1 MTQKTVVASEPPSNP
16 VSKEA
21 ILKNAFAAAV
31 AVADPQVIVPQ
42 YLARIFPAGQEPQG
56 RCLVVG
62 AGKASAS
69 MASAL
74 EAYAKLHW
82 PKVTLEGIVLT
93 RYGHNSPTAHIKI
106 VEAGHPVPDQAGMD
120 GAKEVLALTQQLQ
133 KGDVL
138 IALVSGGGSSLLTLP
153 QAGISI
159 DDMRKT
165 TQALLRSG
173 APIEE
178 MNVVR
183 KHLSAILGGNLARV
197 AIARGARVEALL
209 ISDVTGD
216 SPADIASGPCAADY
230 STYLDALN
238 ILEKYNL
245 DASSIPVSVLNH
257 LQQGLAGEKPETLK
271 DVDLIDAQ
279 VANHVIATAYKSL
292 EAAADYV
299 RTHGYEPIILG
310 DTITGEAQEV
320 GIEQVA
326 LVRDHVARGFDKPL
340 ALISGGECTVT
351 IPADVKGRG
360 GRCSEYLLS
369 LFAASKDLPQL
380 AALAADTDGIDGS
393 EKNAGAW
400 FDATVRESGQAEG
413 LVPEKFLLAHDC
425 YGFFAELDAL
435 VETGPTL
442 TNVNDFRIIL
452 LEK

>member
-1 MTQKTVVASEPPSNP
+1 MTQNAASPLISL
-16 VSKEA
+16 SKES

-42 YLARIFPAGQEPQG
+42 YLAKIFPAGQEPKG

-74 EAYAKLHW
+74 ETYAKANW
-82 PKVTLEGIVLT
+82 PQTKLEGVVLT
-93 RYGHNSPTAHIKI
+93 RYGHNSPTSHIKI
-106 VEAGHPVPDQAGMD
+106 IEAGHPVPDQAGMD
-120 GAKEVLALTQQLQ
+120 GAKEVFALTNQLEQ
-133 KGDVL
+133 GDVL

-153 QAGISI
+153 QEGISI

-165 TQALLRSG
+165 TEALLHSG

-183 KHLSAILGGNLARV
+183 KHLSAILGGNLARI

-238 ILEKYNL
+238 ILQKYNL
-245 DASSIPVSVLNH
+245 DASSIPESVLNH
-257 LQQGLAGEKPETLK
+257 LKHGLAGELPETLK
-271 DVDLIDAQ
+271 DADLVDAQ

-292 EAAADYV
+292 EAAAEYV
-299 RTHGYEPIILG
+299 RTQGYEPIILG
-310 DTITGEAQEV
+310 DTITGEAQDV
-320 GIEQVA
+320 GIKQAA
-326 LVRDHVARGFDKPL
+326 LARTYVTKGIEKPL

-351 IPADVKGRG
+351 IPAGVKGRG

-400 FDATVRESGQAEG
+400 FDGAVRKSGQAEG
-413 LVPEKFLLAHDC
+413 LAPETFLSAHDC
-425 YGFFAELDAL
+425 YGFFAQLGAL

>member
-1 MTQKTVVASEPPSNP
+1 MTRKNNPSIT
-16 VSKEA
+16 SEA

-31 AVADPQVIVPQ
+31 AVADPQIIIPE
-42 YLARIFPAGQEPQG
+42 YLAKIFPAGQEPQG
-56 RCLVVG
+56 KCLVVG

-74 EAYAKLHW
+74 ESYAQVHW
-82 PKVTLEGIVLT
+82 PQAKIGGVVLT
-93 RYGHNSPTAHIKI
+93 RYGHNSLTSQIKI

-120 GAKEVLALTQQLQ
+120 GAKEIFALAKQLQ
-133 KGDVL
+133 AGDVL

-153 QAGISI
+153 VEGISI
-159 DDMRKT
+159 EDMRKT
-165 TQALLRSG
+165 TEALLSSG

-183 KHLSAILGGNLARV
+183 KHLSAILGGNLARI
-197 AIARGARVEALL
+197 AIARRARVEALL

-216 SPADIASGPCAADY
+216 SPADIASGPCASDY

-238 ILEKYNL
+238 ILNKYHL
-245 DASSIPVSVLNH
+245 SEDVIPTSILNH
-257 LQQGLAGEKPETLK
+257 LKQGVAGEKPETLK
-271 DVDLIDAQ
+271 DIDLVGAQ

-292 EAAADYV
+292 EAAAHYV
-299 RTHGYEPIILG
+299 RTQGYEPIILG
-310 DTITGEAQEV
+310 DTITGEAQQV
-320 GIEQVA
+320 GISQA
-326 LVRDHVARGFDKPL
+326 QLARDQLVKSDKSL

-351 IPADVKGRG
+351 IPTGVKGRG

-369 LFAASKDLPQL
+369 LLAASTDLPSI

-400 FDATVRESGQAEG
+400 FDGEIRTAGQSLG
-413 LVPEKFLLAHDC
+413 LKPETFLSAHDC
-425 YGFFAELDAL
+425 YGFFAELGAL

>member
-1 MTQKTVVASEPPSNP
+1 MTQQYSTEV
-16 VSKEA
+16 

-42 YLARIFPAGQEPQG
+42 YLAKIFSAGQEPKG

-74 EAYAKLHW
+74 EAYAKTHW
-82 PKVTLEGIVLT
+82 PQVSLEGVVLT
-93 RYGHNSPTAHIKI
+93 RYGHASPTSHIQI
-106 VEAGHPVPDQAGMD
+106 IEAGHPVPDQAGMD
-120 GAKEVLALTQQLQ
+120 GAQAIYELSNKLEP
-133 KGDVL
+133 GDVL

-153 QAGISI
+153 QEGISI
-159 DDMRKT
+159 DDMRQT
-165 TQALLRSG
+165 TEALLRSG

-230 STYLDALN
+230 STYHDALA
-238 ILEKYNL
+238 IFEKYHL
-245 DASSIPVSVLNH
+245 GKDDIPASVLKH
-257 LQQGLAGEKPETLK
+257 LKQGLIGEKPETLK
-271 DVDLIDAQ
+271 DADLVNAQ

-299 RTHGYEPIILG
+299 RVQGYEPIVLG
-310 DTITGEAQEV
+310 DTITGEAQAV
-320 GIEQVA
+320 GISQA
-326 LVRDHVARGFDKPL
+326 QLAKQHLSKLTDKPI
-340 ALISGGECTVT
+340 AIISGGECTVT
-351 IPADVKGRG
+351 IPAGVKGRG

-369 LFAASKDLPQL
+369 LFAASTDLPNL

-400 FDATVRESGQAEG
+400 FTSDIRAESMAKGMA
-413 LVPEKFLLAHDC
+413 PEPFLAGHDC

-452 LEK
+452 LNK

>member
-1 MTQKTVVASEPPSNP
+1 MTQSLNT
-16 VSKEA
+16 EA
-21 ILKNAFAAAV
+21 ILKEAFAVAV
-31 AVADPQVIVPQ
+31 AVADPQLIVPQ
-42 YLARIFPAGQEPQG
+42 YLAKIFPPGQEPRG

-74 EAYAKLHW
+74 ESYAKVHW
-82 PKVTLEGIVLT
+82 PKVVIEGVVLT
-93 RYGHNSPTAHIKI
+93 RYGHNSPTTHIEI
-106 VEAGHPVPDQAGMD
+106 VEAGHPVPDQAGMN
-120 GAKEVLALTQQLQ
+120 GAKAVLALAKQLQ
-133 KGDVL
+133 ADDVL

-153 QAGISI
+153 QEGISI
-159 DDMRKT
+159 DDMRAT
-165 TQALLRSG
+165 TETLLRSG

-178 MNVVR
+178 MNIVR

-197 AIARGARVEALL
+197 AMSRGARVEVLL

-216 SPADIASGPCAADY
+216 QPADIASGPCAADY
-230 STYLDALN
+230 STYQDALN
-238 ILEKYNL
+238 IFAKYHLGN
-245 DASSIPVSVLNH
+245 DVIPASVMNH
-257 LQQGLAGEKPETLK
+257 LLQGADGKKPETLK
-271 DVDLIDAQ
+271 EHDLKNAQ

-292 EAAADYV
+292 EAAAEYV
-299 RTHGYEPIILG
+299 RSQGYEPVVLG

-320 GIEQVA
+320 GLAQA
-326 LVRDHVARGFDKPL
+326 NLVREHLTKGGKPL

-351 IPADVKGRG
+351 IPLGIKGRG

-369 LFAASKDLPQL
+369 LLAASSDLPKI

-400 FDATVRESGQAEG
+400 FDGDIRKAAQSQG
-413 LVPEKFLLAHDC
+413 LKPEIFLSAHDC
-425 YGFFAELDAL
+425 YGFFAELGAL

-452 LEK
+452 LDKSNA

>member
-1 MTQKTVVASEPPSNP
+1 MIQSTSSISLAS
-16 VSKEA
+16 SKEA

-31 AVADPQVIVPQ
+31 AVADPQIIVPQ
-42 YLARIFPAGQEPQG
+42 YLAQIFPKGQEPQG

-74 EAYAKLHW
+74 EAYAKSNW
-82 PKVTLEGIVLT
+82 PSTVLEGVVLT
-93 RYGHNSPTAHIKI
+93 RYGHNSPTTHIKI
-106 VEAGHPVPDQAGMD
+106 VEAGHPVPDQSGMD
-120 GAKEVLALTQQLQ
+120 GAKEVLALTSQLEQ
-133 KGDVL
+133 GDVL

-153 QAGISI
+153 KEGISI

-165 TQALLRSG
+165 TEALLRSG

-238 ILEKYNL
+238 ILQKYDLNES
-245 DASSIPVSVLNH
+245 AIPASVLNH
-257 LQQGLAGEKPETLK
+257 LKQGLVGEKPETLK
-271 DVDLIDAQ
+271 DADLVNAQ
-279 VANHVIATAYKSL
+279 VVNHVIATAYKSL

-299 RTHGYEPIILG
+299 RTEGYEPIILG
-310 DTITGEAQEV
+310 DMITGEAQQV
-320 GIEQVA
+320 GVEQA
-326 LVRDHVARGFDKPL
+326 SLVRDYVAKGIDKPL
-340 ALISGGECTVT
+340 AFISGGECTVT
-351 IPADVKGRG
+351 IAAGIKGRG

-369 LFAASKDLPQL
+369 LFAASSDLSNI

-400 FDATVRESGQAEG
+400 FDSNVRDESHSAGVA
-413 LVPEKFLLAHDC
+413 PKKFLAAHDC
-425 YGFFAELDAL
+425 YGFFAELGAL

-452 LEK
+452 LDK

>member
-1 MTQKTVVASEPPSNP
+1 MPITTE
-16 VSKEA
+16 E

-42 YLARIFPAGQEPQG
+42 YLATIFPVGQEPKG
-56 RCLVVG
+56 KCLVVG

-74 EAYAKLHW
+74 EAYAKTHW
-82 PKVTLEGIVLT
+82 PDVVLEGIVLT
-93 RYGHNSPTAHIKI
+93 RYGHSSPTTSICI

-120 GAKEVLALTQQLQ
+120 GAKDILALANAL
-133 KGDVL
+133 KVGDVL

-153 QAGISI
+153 QEGISI
-159 DDMRKT
+159 DDMRMT
-165 TQALLRSG
+165 TEALLRSG

-197 AIARGARVEALL
+197 AIAQGARVEALL

-216 SPADIASGPCAADY
+216 QPADIASGPCAADY
-230 STYLDALN
+230 STYQDALD
-238 ILEKYNL
+238 ILQKYGL
-245 DASSIPVSVLNH
+245 GKDLIPTSVLNH
-257 LQQGLAGEKPETLK
+257 LQQGVAGEKPETLK
-271 DVDLIDAQ
+271 DADILNAQ
-279 VANHVIATAYKSL
+279 VTNHVIATAYKSL

-299 RTHGYEPIILG
+299 RTQGYEPIILG

-320 GIEQVA
+320 GVSQA
-326 LVRDHVARGFDKPL
+326 KLVREHLAKDKTEKPL

-351 IPADVKGRG
+351 IPAGFKGRG

-369 LFAASKDLPQL
+369 LFAATQDL
-380 AALAADTDGIDGS
+380 ASIAGLAADTDGIDGS

-400 FDATVRESGQAEG
+400 FTGDTRKASQTQGIA
-413 LVPEKFLLAHDC
+413 PEPFMKAHDC
-425 YGFFAELDAL
+425 YGFFAELGAL

-452 LEK
+452 LNK

>member
-1 MTQKTVVASEPPSNP
+1 MPLKD
-16 VSKEA
+16 

-42 YLARIFPAGQEPQG
+42 YLDKIFPAGQEPKG

-74 EAYAKLHW
+74 EAYAKKHW
-82 PKVTLEGIVLT
+82 PQVKLEGVVLT
-93 RYGHNSPTAHIKI
+93 RYGHASPASHIKI
-106 VEAGHPVPDQAGMD
+106 IEAGHPVPDQAGMD
-120 GAKEVLALTQQLQ
+120 GAKEIYALTKTLEPN
-133 KGDVL
+133 DVL

-165 TQALLRSG
+165 TEALLRSG

-183 KHLSAILGGNLARV
+183 KHLSAILGGNLARI
-197 AIARGARVEALL
+197 AIERGARVEALL

-216 SPADIASGPCAADY
+216 DPADIASGPCAADY
-230 STYLDALN
+230 STYSDALN
-238 ILEKYNL
+238 ILNKYKL
-245 DASSIPVSVLNH
+245 DSKNIPDSVLNH
-257 LQQGLAGEKPETLK
+257 LKQGLAGETPETLK
-271 DVDLIDAQ
+271 DADLVDAH

-292 EAAADYV
+292 EAAAEYV
-299 RTHGYEPIILG
+299 RSQGYEPIILG

-320 GIEQVA
+320 GIHQA
-326 LVRDHVARGFDKPL
+326 HVAREYFSKMADKPL

-351 IPADVKGRG
+351 IPLGVKGRG

-369 LFAASKDLPQL
+369 LFSASKDLPHL

-400 FDATVRESGQAEG
+400 FSGDIRQASIDQG
-413 LVPEKFLLAHDC
+413 MAADSFLAAHDC
-425 YGFFAELDAL
+425 YGFFAQLDAL

-452 LEK
+452 LNK

>member
-1 MTQKTVVASEPPSNP
+1 MSVN
-16 VSKEA
+16 KET

-42 YLARIFPAGQEPQG
+42 YLAKIFPKGQEPKA

-74 EAYAKLHW
+74 EAYAKVHW
-82 PKVTLEGIVLT
+82 PQVKLEGVVLT
-93 RYGHNSPTAHIKI
+93 RYGHNCPTTHIKI

-120 GAKEVLALTQQLQ
+120 GAKEVLALTNQLKQ
-133 KGDVL
+133 GDVL

-153 QAGISI
+153 QVGISI
-159 DDMRKT
+159 EDMRKT
-165 TQALLRSG
+165 TEALLRSG

-197 AIARGARVEALL
+197 AITHGARVEALL

-238 ILEKYNL
+238 ILEKYDLN
-245 DASSIPVSVLNH
+245 DSSIPESVLNH
-257 LQQGLAGEKPETLK
+257 LKQGLAGEKPETLK
-271 DVDLIDAQ
+271 DSDLVDAQ

-292 EAAADYV
+292 EAAAQYAQSQ
-299 RTHGYEPIILG
+299 GYESIILG
-310 DTITGEAQEV
+310 DTITGEAREV
-320 GIEQVA
+320 GIEQAA
-326 LVRDHVARGFDKPL
+326 LVRDYVARGVDKPI

-351 IPADVKGRG
+351 IPVDIKGRG

-369 LFAASKDLPQL
+369 LFAASQDLPKL

-400 FDATVRESGQAEG
+400 FDGGMREVCQIQG
-413 LVPEKFLLAHDC
+413 LAPEPFLSAHDC
-425 YGFFAELDAL
+425 YGFFAELGAL

>member
-1 MTQKTVVASEPPSNP
+1 MTQHNNQPISTQE
-16 VSKEA
+16 

-42 YLARIFPAGQEPQG
+42 YLAKIFPAGQEPKG

-74 EAYAKLHW
+74 EAYASTHW
-82 PKVTLEGIVLT
+82 PLVKLEGVVLT
-93 RYGHNSPTAHIKI
+93 RYGHASPTAHIQI
-106 VEAGHPVPDQAGMD
+106 IEAGHPVPDQAGMD
-120 GAKEVLALTQQLQ
+120 GAKSIYALTQELEP
-133 KGDVL
+133 GDVL

-153 QAGISI
+153 QEGISI

-165 TQALLRSG
+165 TEALLRSG

-178 MNVVR
+178 MNIVR

-197 AIARGARVEALL
+197 AIAHGARVEALL

-230 STYLDALN
+230 STYQDALA
-238 ILEKYNL
+238 IFEKYRL
-245 DASSIPVSVLNH
+245 GEDEIPVSVLNH
-257 LQQGLAGEKPETLK
+257 LAQGLAGKKPETLK
-271 DVDLIDAQ
+271 DADLVNAQ

-299 RTHGYEPIILG
+299 RSQGYEPIILG

-320 GIEQVA
+320 GRAQA
-326 LVRDHVARGFDKPL
+326 NLAREYLAKGGKPL
-340 ALISGGECTVT
+340 AIISGGECTVT
-351 IPADVKGRG
+351 IPAGIKGRG

-369 LFAASKDLPQL
+369 LFAASKDLPHL

-400 FDATVRESGQAEG
+400 FTGDVRKSSLAKGI
-413 LVPEKFLLAHDC
+413 VPEPFLLAHDC
-425 YGFFAELDAL
+425 YGFFAELGAL

-452 LEK
+452 LN

>member
-1 MTQKTVVASEPPSNP
+1 MTQQNNQPTSTEN
-16 VSKEA
+16 

-42 YLARIFPAGQEPQG
+42 YLAKIFPAGQEPRG

-74 EAYAKLHW
+74 ETYAKTHW
-82 PKVTLEGIVLT
+82 PQVKIEGVVLT
-93 RYGHNSPTAHIKI
+93 RYGHAAPTDHIQI
-106 VEAGHPVPDQAGMD
+106 IEAGHPVPDQAGMN
-120 GAKEVLALTQQLQ
+120 GAKAIYALTQQLER
-133 KGDVL
+133 GDVL

-153 QAGISI
+153 QDGISI

-165 TQALLRSG
+165 TEALLRSG

-178 MNVVR
+178 MNIVR

-197 AIARGARVEALL
+197 AIAHGARVEALL

-230 STYLDALN
+230 STYRDALA
-238 ILEKYNL
+238 IFEKYHL
-245 DASSIPVSVLNH
+245 DEDEIPTSVLNH
-257 LQQGLAGEKPETLK
+257 LKQGLAGKKPETLK
-271 DVDLIDAQ
+271 DADLVGAQ

-299 RTHGYEPIILG
+299 RSQGYEAIVLG

-320 GIEQVA
+320 GRAQA
-326 LVRDHVARGFDKPL
+326 NLAREHLTKGDKPL
-340 ALISGGECTVT
+340 AIISGGECTVT
-351 IPADVKGRG
+351 IPAGIKGRG
-360 GRCSEYLLS
+360 GRCSEYLLA
-369 LFAASKDLPQL
+369 LFAASKDLPHL

-400 FDATVRESGQAEG
+400 FTEGTRKTSADKG
-413 LVPEKFLLAHDC
+413 LVAEPFLAAHDC

-452 LEK
+452 LNQ

>member
-1 MTQKTVVASEPPSNP
+1 MTQEN
-16 VSKEA
+16 

-42 YLARIFPAGQEPQG
+42 YLAKIFPAGQEPRG

-74 EAYAKLHW
+74 ELYASTHW
-82 PKVTLEGIVLT
+82 PQVKIDGVVLT
-93 RYGHNSPTAHIKI
+93 RYGHAAPTNHIQI
-106 VEAGHPVPDQAGMD
+106 IEAGHPVPDQAGMN
-120 GAKEVLALTQQLQ
+120 GAKAIYALTQQLEP
-133 KGDVL
+133 GDVL

-153 QAGISI
+153 QEGISI

-165 TQALLRSG
+165 TEALLRSG

-178 MNVVR
+178 MNIVR

-197 AIARGARVEALL
+197 AIAHGARVEALL

-230 STYLDALN
+230 STYQDALA
-238 ILEKYNL
+238 IFEKYRLGKNE
-245 DASSIPVSVLNH
+245 IPASVLNH
-257 LQQGLAGEKPETLK
+257 LREGLAGKQPETLK
-271 DVDLIDAQ
+271 DSDLVDAQ
-279 VANHVIATAYKSL
+279 VANNVIATAYKSL

-299 RTHGYEPIILG
+299 RSQGYEPIILG

-320 GIEQVA
+320 GRTQA
-326 LVRDHVARGFDKPL
+326 DLAREYLAKGGKPL
-340 ALISGGECTVT
+340 AIISGGECTVT
-351 IPADVKGRG
+351 IPMGIKGRG

-369 LFAASKDLPQL
+369 LFAASKDLPHL

-400 FDATVRESGQAEG
+400 FTGGTRKTSADQGLAAE
-413 LVPEKFLLAHDC
+413 PFLAAHDC
-425 YGFFAELDAL
+425 YGFFAQLGAL

-452 LEK
+452 LNK

>member
-1 MTQKTVVASEPPSNP
+1 MNKPHIQ
-16 VSKEA
+16 A
-21 ILKNAFAAAV
+21 IPLKDVLKNAFAAAV

-42 YLARIFPAGQEPQG
+42 YLSKIFPAGQEPQG

-74 EAYAKLHW
+74 EAHAKAHW
-82 PKVTLEGIVLT
+82 PQVKLEGVVLT
-93 RYGHNSPTAHIKI
+93 RYGHASPTSHIQI
-106 VEAGHPVPDQAGMD
+106 IEAGHPVPDQAGMD
-120 GAKEVLALTQQLQ
+120 GAKAIYALTKTLEPN
-133 KGDVL
+133 DVL

-165 TQALLRSG
+165 TEALLRSG

-216 SPADIASGPCAADY
+216 DPADIASGPCAADY

-238 ILEKYNL
+238 ILDKYNL
-245 DASSIPVSVLNH
+245 DSKDIPASVLNH
-257 LQQGLAGEKPETLK
+257 LKQGLAGEIPETLK
-271 DVDLIDAQ
+271 DADLVNAQ

-299 RTHGYEPIILG
+299 RSQGYEPIILG

-320 GIEQVA
+320 GMSQA
-326 LVRDHVARGFDKPL
+326 SLAREYLSKLTDKPL

-351 IPADVKGRG
+351 IPAGIKGRG

-369 LFAASKDLPQL
+369 LFAASPDLPHL

-400 FDATVRESGQAEG
+400 FSGDIRQASIDRGVTAES
-413 LVPEKFLLAHDC
+413 FLAAHDC
-425 YGFFAELDAL
+425 YGFFAEFDAL

-452 LEK
+452 LDKYNV

>member
-1 MTQKTVVASEPPSNP
+1 MTQKNTQTISTET
-16 VSKEA
+16 

-42 YLARIFPAGQEPQG
+42 YLAKIFPAGQQPKG

-69 MASAL
+69 MASAI
-74 EAYAKLHW
+74 EAYATSHW
-82 PKVTLEGIVLT
+82 PQVKLEGVVLT
-93 RYGHNSPTAHIKI
+93 RYGHASPTSHVEII
-106 VEAGHPVPDQAGMD
+106 EAGHPVPDQAGMD
-120 GAKEVLALTQQLQ
+120 GAKKIYALTNQLEP
-133 KGDVL
+133 GDVL

-153 QAGISI
+153 QEGISI

-165 TQALLRSG
+165 TEALLRSG

-178 MNVVR
+178 MNIVR

-230 STYLDALN
+230 STYQDALT
-238 ILEKYNL
+238 IFEKYHL
-245 DASSIPVSVLNH
+245 GKDEIPASVLVH
-257 LQQGLAGEKPETLK
+257 LKKGLAGEKPETLK
-271 DVDLIDAQ
+271 DSDLVNAQ

-299 RTHGYEPIILG
+299 LNQGYEPIILG
-310 DTITGEAQEV
+310 DTITGEAQDV
-320 GIEQVA
+320 GISQA
-326 LVRDHVARGFDKPL
+326 QLVREHLSKKMDKPL

-351 IPADVKGRG
+351 IPAGVKGRG

-369 LFAASKDLPQL
+369 LFAATKDLPHL
-380 AALAADTDGIDGS
+380 SALAADTDGIDGS

-400 FDATVRESGQAEG
+400 FTGDTRKAGTDQVLVAES
-413 LVPEKFLLAHDC
+413 FLAAHDC
-425 YGFFAELDAL
+425 FGFFAELGAL

-452 LEK
+452 LDK

>member
-1 MTQKTVVASEPPSNP
+1 MTKGASSIPMAKST
-16 VSKEA
+16 EA

-42 YLARIFPAGQEPQG
+42 YLAKIFPKGQEPKG

-74 EAYAKLHW
+74 ETYAKANW
-82 PKVTLEGIVLT
+82 PQAKLDGVVLT

-106 VEAGHPVPDQAGMD
+106 IEAGHPVPDQAGMD
-120 GAKEVLALTQQLQ
+120 GAKDVLSLTKHLEQ
-133 KGDVL
+133 GDVL

-153 QAGISI
+153 QEGISI

-165 TQALLRSG
+165 TEALLRSG

-197 AIARGARVEALL
+197 AISRGARVEALL

-238 ILEKYNL
+238 ILQKYEL
-245 DASSIPVSVLNH
+245 DESVIPASVLNH
-257 LQQGLAGEKPETLK
+257 LKQGLAGDKPETLK
-271 DVDLIDAQ
+271 DADLVDAR

-299 RTHGYEPIILG
+299 RDQGYEPIILG

-320 GIEQVA
+320 GIDQAA
-326 LVRDHVARGFDKPL
+326 LVRDHVSKGVDKPL

-351 IPADVKGRG
+351 IPAGVKGRG

-369 LFAASKDLPQL
+369 LFAASSEFSKV

-400 FDATVRESGQAEG
+400 FDDGVRQSSQSKG
-413 LVPEKFLLAHDC
+413 LNPDKFLSGHDC
-425 YGFFAELDAL
+425 YGFFAELGAL

-452 LEK
+452 LDK

>member
-1 MTQKTVVASEPPSNP
+1 
-16 VSKEA
+16 
-21 ILKNAFAAAV
+21 
-31 AVADPQVIVPQ
+31 
-42 YLARIFPAGQEPQG
+42 
-56 RCLVVG
+56 
-62 AGKASAS
+62 

-74 EAYAKLHW
+74 ESYAKANW
-82 PKVTLEGIVLT
+82 PQIKINGVVLT
-93 RYGHNSPTAHIKI
+93 RYGHSSPTSHIKI

-120 GAKEVLALTQQLQ
+120 GAKEVLALAQELQ
-133 KGDVL
+133 AGDVL

-153 QAGISI
+153 VEGISI
-159 DDMRKT
+159 EDMRKT
-165 TQALLRSG
+165 TEALLRSG

-230 STYLDALN
+230 STYLDALS
-238 ILEKYNL
+238 ILEKYHL
-245 DASSIPVSVLNH
+245 GADAVPTTVLNH
-257 LQQGLAGEKPETLK
+257 LKQGLAGERPETLK
-271 DVDLIDAQ
+271 DIDLVDAQ

-299 RTHGYEPIILG
+299 RTQGYEPVVLG

-320 GIEQVA
+320 GVSQA
-326 LVRDHVARGFDKPL
+326 NLAREYLAKGDKPL

-351 IPADVKGRG
+351 IPAGLKGRG

-369 LFAASKDLPQL
+369 LFAASADLSKI

-400 FDATVRESGQAEG
+400 FDGEVRKLAQPQG
-413 LVPEKFLLAHDC
+413 LVPETFLAAHDC
-425 YGFFAELDAL
+425 YGFFAELGAL

-452 LEK
+452 LDK